1 MDTFGCPFFIFCD
14 IYSLMG
20 KVTVTTMTPE
30 GLLKRFSGL
39 PPYKTF
45 YSWDAART
53 ADLISDID
61 RSAGSGGYSL
71 GTVIFCRDELVDGEA
86 RIITLALIFRALGL
100 EYPSITKYWTPE
112 ELRRIKDNQRV
123 IARSLAGVDR
133 SRFRKT
139 LLEETFLTCITT
151 EELTDS
157 FSFFDSGR
165 ERGRELDCADIL
177 KAYHLVS
184 MRRESESDKSEA
196 VSGWESLTK
205 DDLLHLLSL
214 QAMLWHWLRGEG
226 AYPLTKEQSYLF
238 EGVEKDRKY
247 PYVERVIRS
256 GFCLESP
263 MINGKWFFDHTF
275 HYMALLNDVYRMI
288 REGLPSILRKVDF
301 QNPSEVRCMDLFL
314 ALALFAEDRFGADSG
329 ILLPKLFM
337 YAFSLRLENASVTL
351 ERINAHVLA
360 PYSMLTAIRYAS
372 DVSEVLSY
380 NLALRLDGMKNVAF
394 RTRGPVR
401 DIDFEKDFDFWLKE
415 GE

>member
-1 MDTFGCPFFIFCD
+1 
-14 IYSLMG
+14 MG
-20 KVTVTTMTPE
+20 KVTVTTLTPE
-30 GLLKRFSGL
+30 GLLKRFSSL
-39 PPYKTF
+39 PPYKTY
-45 YSWDAART
+45 YSWDAGRT

-61 RSAGSGGYSL
+61 ASSGSGGYSL
-71 GTVIFCRDELVDGEA
+71 GTVIFCGDELVDGAA
-86 RIITLALIFRALGL
+86 RIITLSLIFRALGL
-100 EYPSITKYWTPE
+100 EYPHIEKYWTPE

-123 IARSLAGVDR
+123 ISRSLAGIDR
-133 SRFRKT
+133 TRFKKT
-139 LLEETFLTCITT
+139 LLKETFLTCITT

-184 MRRESESDKSEA
+184 MRGDSEADKSDA
-196 VSGWESLTK
+196 VTKWESVRK

-226 AYPLTKEQSYLF
+226 ASPLTKEHSFLF
-238 EGVEKDRKY
+238 EGVGKDRKY
-247 PYVERVIRS
+247 PYVQRVVRS

-275 HYMALLNDVYRMI
+275 HYLALLGDVYAMMKRVI
-288 REGLPSILRKVDF
+288 PSVQSRVDLS
-301 QNPSEVRCMDLFL
+301 NPSEERCMDLFL
-314 ALALFAEDRFGADSG
+314 SLALFAADRFGEDTY

-337 YAFSLRLENASVTL
+337 YSFALRLENASVTL
-351 ERINAHVLA
+351 ERINSHVLA
-360 PYSMLTAIRYAS
+360 KDSMLTAIRYAS

-380 NLALRLDGMKNVAF
+380 NLAIHLDGMKNIAF

-401 DIDFEKDFDFWLKE
+401 DIDFEKDFDYWLKE
-415 GE
+415 DVR